1 MGKYKIMKEKRLIRF
16 DWAIKRLLR
25 NKADYTVLEGF
36 LSVLLNDDIK
46 IKNIKES
53 EGNKEHADDKFNRVD
68 MLVENAKG
76 ELLIIELQ
84 TSAEV
89 DYYLRMLYGVSK
101 AITEHMAAS
110 DGYHKV
116 RKVYHINILY
126 FTMGDGSDY
135 VYHGTTEYRG
145 IHSDTIL
152 QLTPKQK
159 EFFAKENVRDLYPE
173 YYILCVNEFDNVAK
187 SSLDEWIYYL
197 KNTEIPEDF
206 TARGLPEARE
216 KLLFDNMTEEEKSAY
231 LYYLGQTRFEQNSIR
246 TSYQSGKFDGR
257 VEGKAE
263 GRDEKAIEIAKQMKD
278 AGEPTSKISKF
289 TGLPQSDI
297 EKL

>member
-1 MGKYKIMKEKRLIRF
+1 MKAPKLIRF

-46 IKNIKES
+46 IINIKES
-53 EGNKEHADDKFNRVD
+53 EGNQEHALDKFNRVD

-84 TSAEV
+84 NSAEV

-101 AITEHMAAS
+101 AITEHITLS

-126 FTMGDGSDY
+126 FDMGDGSDY
-135 VYHGTTEYRG
+135 VYHGITEYRG
-145 IHSDTIL
+145 IHNDSVL
-152 QLTPKQK
+152 QLTEKQK
-159 EFFAKENVRDLYPE
+159 KFFAKGNVKDLYPE

-187 SSLDEWIYYL
+187 DSLDEWIYYL
-197 KNTEIPEDF
+197 KNTEIPENF
-206 TARGLPEARE
+206 TARGLKEARE
-216 KLLFDNMTEEEKSAY
+216 KLVYDSMTEEEKSAY
-231 LYYLGQTRFEQNSIR
+231 RYYIGQAGYEQNSIR
-246 TSYQSGKFDGR
+246 TSYESGKFDG
-257 VEGKAE
+257 KAE
-263 GRDEKAIEIAKQMKD
+263 GRAEGRAEGEAQKTVEIARKMLEKGMSVED
-278 AGEPTSKISKF
+278 ICELS
-289 TGLPQSDI
+289 GLTREQI
-297 EKL
+297 QGIK